1 MIGSQSRDSARMV
14 RTKRSAWAF
23 ACGARIGVWMTSIP
37 SLRKTWSKALLNLL
51 VAVVDQEPHPLEQAR
66 GAEVARLLGH
76 RGAARIGGAARQ
88 VHAAACEFDAGEQV
102 EAAQRDR
109 LDGEEVAGEHAGG
122 LLTQELLPA
131 RPRAPRRRPKPV
143 GKQDAPDRARRDTQA
158 QLQQLAADPRV
169 APARV
174 LPCEAQSELADAIID
189 GRPARAPGRLLP
201 LATHKLPMPAQK
213 RLWRHDPAAPACL
226 RQDSRKRGKEGTI
239 SGAQRRTP
247 LLSSEHD
254 QLMPQHEQL
263 DIFGEL
269 AAPTAHQQPQHS

>member
-1 MIGSQSRDSARMV
+1 MD
-14 RTKRSAWAF
+14 
-23 ACGARIGVWMTSIP
+23 
-37 SLRKTWSKALLNLL
+37 
-51 VAVVDQEPHPLEQAR
+51 
-66 GAEVARLLGH
+66 
-76 RGAARIGGAARQ
+76 
-88 VHAAACEFDAGEQV
+88 AAALELDEEEHV
-102 EAAQRDR
+102 EAAERDR
-109 LDGEEVAGEHAGG
+109 LDREEIAGEHGG
-122 LLTQELLPA
+122 RLLAQEKPPA
-131 RPRAPRRRPKPV
+131 RPGASRRGPKTV
-143 GKQDAPDRARRDTQA
+143 GKQEAPDRAWGDTQA
-158 QLQQLAADPRV
+158 QLQQLAGDTRV
-169 APARV
+169 ALAWV
-174 LPCEAQSELADAIID
+174 FPCEAQHELADAIID

-226 RQDSRKRGKEGTI
+226 RQDSRKRGKEGAI